1 MLKDTHDRLCV
12 FLVRFDEAQYFTDF
26 TDFTDSMAHIYLKG
40 EPFNAR
46 ALRPLDAAELRAVAG
61 MLPAEPEAKPVR
73 EMEREQL
80 RLRPAYDFLA
90 VNKVKFTGLA
100 QNLGQL

>member
-1 MLKDTHDRLCV
+1 MKLSTSLTS
-12 FLVRFDEAQYFTDF
+12 LNSLTSL
-26 TDFTDSMAHIYLKG
+26 TLWPIYLKG
-40 EPFNAR
+40 EPFEAR

-61 MLPAEPEAKPVR
+61 MLPAEPEAAR